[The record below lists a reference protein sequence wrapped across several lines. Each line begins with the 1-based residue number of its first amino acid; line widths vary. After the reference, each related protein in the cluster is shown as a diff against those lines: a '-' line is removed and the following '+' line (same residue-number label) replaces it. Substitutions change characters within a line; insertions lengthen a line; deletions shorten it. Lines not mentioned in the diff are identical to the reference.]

1 METIREA
8 SDDNNNKWRPSPQKL
23 AFLRGFDNYLS
34 WFSVPTPSP
43 WMDGAYLYLTK
54 CSSSPLKG
62 RSVSRREEGKG
73 LCELSRR
80 EKWRDAFR
88 ELLNKK
94 RQGKKQENEQKQRW
108 CVDGWMVWRWFLF
121 PAERHSFAMGL
132 FSARDVWHR
141 LSLLGHVKV
150 KMKRQ
155 HKQWQGRWG
164 KQSRWKI
171 C

>member
-1 METIREA
+1 METIGEA
-8 SDDNNNKWRPSPQKL
+8 SDDNNNKWWPSPQKL

-54 CSSSPLKG
+54 CLSLPLRG

-73 LCELSRR
+73 LCEFSRR
-80 EKWRDAFR
+80 EKWREASVAAQQEAAR
-88 ELLNKK
+88 EEA
-94 RQGKKQENEQKQRW
+94 RKQTKAKIA
-108 CVDGWMVWRWFLF
+108 WMVWRWFLS

-132 FSARDVWHR
+132 FSSRDVWHR
-141 LSLLGHVKV
+141 LSLLCHVKV
-150 KMKRQ
+150 KMK
-155 HKQWQGRWG
+155 
-164 KQSRWKI
+164 